1 MDTQIIL
8 SICQIVAVTI
18 IPIVVWVGGAKFQDR
33 KAKKDAKLRLFL
45 TLMANRKTTFIQ
57 KEKVDALNLID
68 VVFQDDKRVRNAWKS
83 YLDSLNPLS
92 SNFQNNNSYALD
104 LLSEMAISLGY
115 NELKQTEIDRFY
127 EPQQFVNDGNL
138 KSNLA
143 NEELRV
149 LKASKSCGE
158 SLSEQ
163 DKDGL
168 EQENQ

>member
-68 VVFQDDKRVRNAWKS
+68 VVFQDDKRVRYAWKS
-83 YLDSLNPLS
+83 YLDSLNPNS
-92 SNFQNNNSYALD
+92 PHFQNNNSYALD

-115 NELKQTEIDRFY
+115 NKLKQTEIDRFY
-127 EPQQFVNDGNL
+127 EPQQFTNDYNL

-143 NEELRV
+143 NEKLRV
-149 LKASKSCGE
+149 LKASKSYGE
-158 SLSEQ
+158 SL
-163 DKDGL
+163 L
-168 EQENQ
+168 